1 MGNLKVVAERISY
14 DELGELAGTDNVYL
28 NFTIYVEMHR
38 SPASIILRY
47 NGENHRTASMIKYAE
62 DVLSLMPI
70 NSIPENG
77 LAFVFQGEDAPRDIL
92 SVSWQRKMTYQNV
105 TLLPDFYYTE
115 AKGYEDVL
123 RDGVTAWS
131 DRKPVALWRGSTT
144 GAVPAEEWLTEESV
158 HMLPRYRLCEI
169 GARSRSVM
177 DFGFTNV
184 VQAAN
189 PDEEQAIRGI
199 IADRGLSRGW
209 ATPEDYMS
217 HKFFV
222 QIDGNGNSWEL
233 LKKLRLG
240 CCMLLVDSDW
250 QLWHNQFI
258 QPWMHYVP
266 VANDLS
272 DLEEKVAWCVENDT
286 KARSIAEQGRA
297 YAISL
302 NYEDDIKASLSRIA
316 GNALFHL

>member
-1 MGNLKVVAERISY
+1 
-14 DELGELAGTDNVYL
+14 
-28 NFTIYVEMHR
+28 
-38 SPASIILRY
+38 
-47 NGENHRTASMIKYAE
+47 MITYAE
-62 DVLSLMPI
+62 EVLTLLPLSR
-70 NSIPENG
+70 IPEKG
-77 LAFVFQGEDAPRDIL
+77 LSFVFQGEDAPRDIL

-115 AKGYEDVL
+115 ARGYEDVL
-123 RDGVTAWS
+123 REGVTSWA

-144 GAVPAEEWLTEESV
+144 GAVPAGGWLTQQNV
-158 HMLPRYRLCEI
+158 HTLPRYRLCEI
-169 GARSRSVM
+169 GSRNRPAM

-189 PDEEQAIRGI
+189 LDEEQAIRGI
-199 IADRGLSRGW
+199 LVGKDLCRGW

-250 QLWHNQFI
+250 QLWPNQFL
-258 QPWMHYVP
+258 QPWVHYVP

-272 DLEEKVAWCVENDT
+272 DIEQKVAWCVENDT
-286 KARSIAEQGRA
+286 KAKTIAKQGRN
-297 YAISL
+297 YATNL
-302 NYEDDIKASLSRIA
+302 DYEDDIMASLSRIS